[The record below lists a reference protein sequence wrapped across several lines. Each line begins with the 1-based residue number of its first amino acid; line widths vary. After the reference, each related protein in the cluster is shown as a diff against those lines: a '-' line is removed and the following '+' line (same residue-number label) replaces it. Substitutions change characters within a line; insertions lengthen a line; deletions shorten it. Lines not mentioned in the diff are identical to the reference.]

1 MKNSRGYSE
10 IMRCAD
16 EIIERRDDGETY
28 SEIHRTL
35 VDRGVVSL
43 SIEWFRILAKQLP
56 TLDNLSVSRLFERL
70 PKEQKV
76 VCIPIT
82 GEVAA

>member
-1 MKNSRGYSE
+1 MKNLRGHSE
-10 IMRCAD
+10 IMRCAA
-16 EIIERRDDGETY
+16 EIIARREKGETY

-35 VDRGVVSL
+35 VARGVVSL
-43 SIEWFRILAKQLP
+43 TIDWFRILAKQLP
-56 TLDNLSVSRLFERL
+56 DLDNLSVSRLFERL

-76 VCIPIT
+76 VCIPMT

>member
-1 MKNSRGYSE
+1 MKNLRGHSE
-10 IMRCAD
+10 ILRCAD
-16 EIIERRDDGETY
+16 EIIARREKGETY

-35 VDRGVVSL
+35 VARGVVSL
-43 SIEWFRILAKQLP
+43 TIDWFRILAKQLP
-56 TLDNLSVSRLFERL
+56 DLDNLSVSRLFKRL